1 MSENEDESA
10 DQLTAA
16 EQRVIWRQRAGN
28 VMVGHYAADEAVN
41 IVGLTLNRVSGDSD
55 IWEVYERVEDDYRYI
70 DTINVS
76 QFATASQ
83 LVTQL
88 ASYYPDEDE
97 AENVEPRE
105 ETEESTPTRSY
116 Q

>member
-1 MSENEDESA
+1 MSESEDESA
-10 DQLTAA
+10 DELTAA

-55 IWEVYERVEDDYRYI
+55 IWEVYERVDDDYRYI
-70 DTINVS
+70 DTINIS

-105 ETEESTPTRSY
+105 ETEESTPGRSY

>member
-1 MSENEDESA
+1 MPESEDESE
-10 DQLTAA
+10 DDLTAA
-16 EQRVIWRQRAGN
+16 EQKVIWRQRAGN
-28 VMVGHYAADEAVN
+28 VMIGHYAADEAVN

-55 IWEVYERVEDDYRYI
+55 IWEVYEQMNDDYRYI

-88 ASYYPDEDE
+88 ASYYPDEDKT
-97 AENVEPRE
+97 ENVEPRE
-105 ETEESTPTRSY
+105 ETEDSTPSRTF

>member
-1 MSENEDESA
+1 MMSESDDSTDE
-10 DQLTAA
+10 LTAA
-16 EQRVIWRQRAGN
+16 EQRAIWRQRAGN
-28 VMVGHYAADEAVN
+28 VMIGHYAADEAVN

-55 IWEVYERVEDDYRYI
+55 IWEVYEQVEDDYRYI

-88 ASYYPDEDE
+88 SGYYPDEDE

-105 ETEESTPTRSY
+105 ETEESTPGRSY